1 MCFSFVLQ
9 FAVLPGCAWMR
20 HSGGSGGRGGGGGA
34 SGVSFQRRIPNF
46 LKGLV
51 NEDGKALRDTQ
62 GPVIENALEDRE
74 DGEDEAPMIVADS
87 VVEAKDEAK
96 KKKKEEK
103 KRSNQRRVVVTD
115 GGGEKKEK
123 PKKKSKVQ
131 LSFNDDL

>member
-51 NEDGKALRDTQ
+51 N
-62 GPVIENALEDRE
+62 DRE